1 MRKKY
6 RYKSAPGKKHGF
18 PIFLAVIALLFAG
31 FVGVLVYAASDLERL
46 ASQQPG
52 SQTVPV
58 VTTQESSR
66 EEVVSGSVSSMA
78 ATSEEEWNL
87 LLVNRWNPVP
97 ENYTVDLAEL
107 PGGEKVDQRIF
118 QPLEEMFQAA
128 QEANWGELPTVISGY
143 RTQEEQEKLFR
154 EEVESNLADGLSQEE
169 AESEALRWV
178 AAPGASEH
186 QLGLAV
192 DVSGATY
199 DVFFWLQEHSW
210 EYGFIWRYPGDKTDL
225 TGIAEEAWH
234 YRYVGKEAAQEIY
247 EQGICLEE
255 YLELKEE
262 ENTL

>member
-6 RYKSAPGKKHGF
+6 RYESAPNKKHGF
-18 PIFLAVIALLFAG
+18 SVFLAVTALLFAG
-31 FVGVLVYAASDLERL
+31 FIGVLIYGASDLERL
-46 ASQQPG
+46 ASQQAG
-52 SQTVPV
+52 FQTAPV

-66 EEVVSGSVSSMA
+66 EDAGPGSDSSPA
-78 ATSEEEWNL
+78 APWEGEWNL

-107 PGGEKVDQRIF
+107 PGGEKVDQRIC

-128 QEANWGELPTVISGY
+128 QEANWGELPTVLSGY

-154 EEVESNLADGLSQEE
+154 EEVESNLAEGLSQEE
-169 AESEALRWV
+169 AEAEALRWV
-178 AAPGASEH
+178 AAPGTSEH

-199 DVFFWLQEHSW
+199 DVFLWLQEHSW

-225 TGIAEEAWH
+225 TGTAEEVWH
-234 YRYVGKEAAQEIY
+234 YRYVGKEAAREIY
-247 EQGICLEE
+247 EQGLCLEE
-255 YLELKEE
+255 YVEK
-262 ENTL
+262 

>member
-1 MRKKY
+1 M
-6 RYKSAPGKKHGF
+6 
-18 PIFLAVIALLFAG
+18 IALLFAG

-52 SQTVPV
+52 SQTAPV

-66 EEVVSGSVSSMA
+66 EGVVSGSVSSTTV
-78 ATSEEEWNL
+78 TSEEEWNL

-143 RTQEEQEKLFR
+143 RTQEEQE
-154 EEVESNLADGLSQEE
+154 A
-169 AESEALRWV
+169 EALRWV